1 MATRS
6 LGFPLAAL
14 SLSILLAGCGS
25 GSSSSKRA
33 RLNKVTAQKFSVATV
48 RIMRAALAM
57 TGLARRVSRAQS
69 GPARLPLIL
78 AAVLHTR
85 DTPTTGLDSDTGLY
99 YSLAVQ
105 PDDSG
110 QQLLFTDAA
119 RLKPAGTFTWTPP
132 QWNGG
137 KTGDYPALFHI
148 EFNITAGSFKGDRG
162 TIDFNASDATGG
174 NGTLHVVLTTG
185 QGEHS
190 TSNFVVRNGNV
201 SSGKDNITLTD
212 GTSCNE
218 TDTADATGLM
228 IFNIIFDDGSNETID
243 MGADGSG
250 TETLTGPDG
259 TQDASSTYDS
269 TGTDTLTFPDGTTD
283 TVNVDTSADDTTPPD
298 DTKKVRTRSFRYR

>member
-1 MATRS
+1 MVKRS
-6 LGFPLAAL
+6 SGFPLAAL
-14 SLSILLAGCGS
+14 SLGILLVGCGS
-25 GSSSSKRA
+25 GGSSAKKAS
-33 RLNKVTAQKFSVATV
+33 LNKATAQKFSVATIRV
-48 RIMRAALAM
+48 MRAALAM
-57 TGLARRVSRAQS
+57 TGLARRVSRAHS

-78 AAVLHTR
+78 AAVLRTR
-85 DTPTTGLDSDTGLY
+85 DTPTTGLDDDTGLY

-110 QQLLFTDAA
+110 QQLLFTDAS
-119 RLKPAGTFTWTPP
+119 RTKPAGSFTWTAP

-137 KTGDYPALFHI
+137 KIGDYPALFHI
-148 EFNITAGSFKGDRG
+148 AFQITAGDFKGDHG
-162 TIDFNASDATGG
+162 TIDFDANDATGG

-190 TSNFVVRNGNV
+190 TSDFVVRNGTV
-201 SSGKDNITLTD
+201 SSGKDKITLTD

-218 TDTADATGLM
+218 TDTADSTGLL

-259 TQDASSTYDS
+259 TQDASGTYDS
-269 TGTDTLTFPDGTTD
+269 AGTDTLTFPDGTTN
-283 TVNVDTSADDTTPPD
+283 TVNVDTSTDDTTPPD
-298 DTKKVRTRSFRYR
+298 ETKKVRTRSSRYR